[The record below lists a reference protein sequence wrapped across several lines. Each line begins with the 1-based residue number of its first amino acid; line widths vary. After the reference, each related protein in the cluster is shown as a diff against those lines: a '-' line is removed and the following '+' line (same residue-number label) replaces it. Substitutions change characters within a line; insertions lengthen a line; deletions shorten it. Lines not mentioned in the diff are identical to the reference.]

1 MRKILVT
8 GGSGFVGSHLLE
20 LLGADPNL
28 ELHATAF
35 GQLDQDLSEILTNVT
50 FHRLDLTDFPSTAK
64 LIEAVTP
71 DQIYHLASF
80 AATGKSF
87 AQAQAVLSNNS
98 TLQLNLLEAIRQYAP
113 HARTLIVSSAEV
125 YGEVA
130 AADLPIQETQP
141 LRPANPYAVSKLT
154 QEMLA
159 YAYQKSYGLTLIR
172 VRPFNH
178 IGERQTDAFVIAS
191 FAKQIA
197 RVEAGLL
204 DQVSVGN
211 LNAIRDFTDV
221 KDVVK
226 AYQLLMQKAD
236 VSEVYNLGSGQGVK
250 IKDMLD
256 ALLKLSSAQI
266 KVITDPAKTRPQD
279 STAMVADCAK
289 LNQLGWQT
297 QISLEQ
303 TLKRVLDYW
312 RGQV

>member
-1 MRKILVT
+1 MRKVLVT

-20 LLGADPNL
+20 LLSADIDL
-28 ELHATAF
+28 ELHATTY
-35 GQLDQDLSEILTNVT
+35 GQLDQGLSEILKNVT
-50 FHRLDLTDFPSTAK
+50 FHQLDLTNFSSTVS
-64 LIEAVTP
+64 LIKNIVP

-87 AQAQAVLSNNS
+87 TQAQAVLNNNS

-113 HARTLIVSSAEV
+113 RAKTLIVSSAEV

-130 AADLPIQETQP
+130 TEDLPIKETQP
-141 LRPANPYAVSKLT
+141 LYPANPYAVSKLT

-159 YAYQKSYGLTLIR
+159 YAYHKSYGLTLIR

-178 IGERQTDAFVIAS
+178 IGERQTEAFVIAS

-197 RVEAGLL
+197 QVEAGLL
-204 DQVSVGN
+204 DQINVGN
-211 LNAIRDFTDV
+211 LSSIRDFTDV

-226 AYQLLMQKAD
+226 AYQLLMRKAD
-236 VSEVYNLGSGQGVK
+236 VNAVYNIGSGRGVK
-250 IKDMLD
+250 IKDALD
-256 ALLKLSSAQI
+256 MLLKMSSAQI
-266 KVITDPAKTRPQD
+266 KVMSDSAKARPQD
-279 STAMVADCAK
+279 STAMIADATK
-289 LNQLGWQT
+289 LNQLGWQA